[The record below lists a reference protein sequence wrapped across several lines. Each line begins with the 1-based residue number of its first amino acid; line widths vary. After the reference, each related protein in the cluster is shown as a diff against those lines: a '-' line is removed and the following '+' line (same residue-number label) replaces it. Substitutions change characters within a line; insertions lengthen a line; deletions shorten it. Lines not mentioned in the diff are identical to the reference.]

1 MKLTKSQLREI
12 IRNEIKSLNEDRGE
26 YISSINL
33 SYIIASLEKSKLLD
47 SNIISSL
54 KSRNQYNVIKIL
66 MKNADVIYKSL
77 KQNGRDYL
85 DSIHYRILLDKFKRL
100 ISGESKFIDY

>member
-1 MKLTKSQLREI
+1 MKLTKSQLKEI
-12 IRNEIKSLNEDRGE
+12 IRNEVKSLNEERGE

-33 SYIIASLEKSKLLD
+33 SYIITSLEKSKLLD
-47 SNIISSL
+47 SNTISSL

-66 MKNADVIYKSL
+66 MKNTDVIYKSL

-85 DSIHYRILLDKFKRL
+85 NPVGYRQLLDKFERL